1 PARPRA
7 LERHRGPADGRGVRG
22 LRAGLRTCPRPPAPR
37 AGRAQHGRR
46 RRARARGRAPRAGGR
61 PRARLHRRLLR
72 AGARGDRRLPRR
84 HARPPAAAVHHRDVL
99 ARDRT
104 GDHAGGVDGAGED
117 RPARPLHGP
126 PRLPGVRRPAAARP
140 GPHPDARGCRRRR
153 PGDAGRVLRGA
164 GARHCRGAAR
174 GDPAGGPPGAARAG
188 GRVQPAGRR
197 LRDGAAVSIW
207 GGTAV
212 VGAYEHPTRFAPDK
226 TAFQLHAES
235 ARGAP
240 EDAGLAIKDV
250 DGFFTSGVGPIGILS
265 LAGHLNLRPSY
276 VDSQA
281 IGGSSFVSHCL
292 HAAAAIAGGLCE
304 VALVTYGSTAASERF
319 AIGTGGGFV
328 MDPPDSFEAPFG
340 PTIVGSY
347 ALVAQRHMHEYG
359 TTSEQLAGI
368 AVTMRRHAG
377 LNPAAKYRDPITVED
392 VLASR
397 VISSPLH
404 LLDCCVISDGGGALV
419 LTSLE
424 RARDLKKPPVVV
436 LGAAEALR
444 HAEIGTRDLLD
455 IAARQSGPLALARA
469 GITNADIDL
478 AMVYDSYTITV
489 LATLEA
495 LGFCA
500 PGEGGAFCAGGRIG
514 LGGALPVNPDG
525 GGLSSNHPGM
535 RGIFLVI

>member
-1 PARPRA
+1 M
-7 LERHRGPADGRGVRG
+7 
-22 LRAGLRTCPRPPAPR
+22 
-37 AGRAQHGRR
+37 
-46 RRARARGRAPRAGGR
+46 
-61 PRARLHRRLLR
+61 
-72 AGARGDRRLPRR
+72 
-84 HARPPAAAVHHRDVL
+84 
-99 ARDRT
+99 
-104 GDHAGGVDGAGED
+104 
-117 RPARPLHGP
+117 
-126 PRLPGVRRPAAARP
+126 
-140 GPHPDARGCRRRR
+140 
-153 PGDAGRVLRGA
+153 
-164 GARHCRGAAR
+164 
-174 GDPAGGPPGAARAG
+174 
-188 GRVQPAGRR
+188 
-197 LRDGAAVSIW
+197 SIW

-235 ARGAP
+235 ARGAL

-292 HAAAAIAGGLCE
+292 HAAAAIDTGLCR

-319 AIGTGGGFV
+319 AIGTGAGGFV
-328 MDPPDSFEAPFG
+328 LEPPDNFEAPFG

-359 TTSEQLAGI
+359 TTSEQLAEI
-368 AVTMRRHAG
+368 AVTMRRHAS
-377 LNPAAKYRDPITVED
+377 LNPQAKYRDPITVED

-419 LTSLE
+419 LTAVE
-424 RARDLKKPPVVV
+424 RARDLRRPPVVI

-455 IAARQSGPLALARA
+455 LAARQSGPLALER
-469 GITNADIDL
+469 GGVTHADVDL
-478 AMVYDSYTITV
+478 AMIYDSYTITV

-535 RGIFLVI
+535 RGIFLVIEATRQLRGECGPRQVKDATLALVHGTGGMLGQRHSGVTMLLGRA

>member
-1 PARPRA
+1 
-7 LERHRGPADGRGVRG
+7 
-22 LRAGLRTCPRPPAPR
+22 
-37 AGRAQHGRR
+37 
-46 RRARARGRAPRAGGR
+46 
-61 PRARLHRRLLR
+61 
-72 AGARGDRRLPRR
+72 
-84 HARPPAAAVHHRDVL
+84 
-99 ARDRT
+99 
-104 GDHAGGVDGAGED
+104 
-117 RPARPLHGP
+117 
-126 PRLPGVRRPAAARP
+126 
-140 GPHPDARGCRRRR
+140 
-153 PGDAGRVLRGA
+153 
-164 GARHCRGAAR
+164 
-174 GDPAGGPPGAARAG
+174 
-188 GRVQPAGRR
+188 
-197 LRDGAAVSIW
+197 VSIW

-235 ARGAP
+235 ARGAL

-292 HAAAAIAGGLCE
+292 HAAAAIDTGLCR

-319 AIGTGGGFV
+319 AIGTGAGGFV
-328 MDPPDSFEAPFG
+328 LEPPDNFEAPFG

-359 TTSEQLAGI
+359 TTSEQLAEI
-368 AVTMRRHAG
+368 AVTMRRHAS
-377 LNPAAKYRDPITVED
+377 LNPQAKYRDPITVED

-419 LTSLE
+419 LTSRE

-444 HAEIGTRDLLD
+444 HAEIATRDLLD

-469 GITNADIDL
+469 GVTHADIDL

-535 RGIFLVI
+535 RGIFLVIEATRQLRGECGPRQVKDAKLVLVHGTGGMLGQRHSGVTMLLGRA